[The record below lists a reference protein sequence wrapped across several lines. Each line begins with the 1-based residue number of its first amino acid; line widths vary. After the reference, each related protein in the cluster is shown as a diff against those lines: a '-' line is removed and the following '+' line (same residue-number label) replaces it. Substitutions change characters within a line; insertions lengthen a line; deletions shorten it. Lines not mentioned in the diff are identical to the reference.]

1 MSGKSTPKSS
11 TPRSTPPRMTPTRT
25 SPPRGTTPTR
35 LHASKIALTQAK
47 VASPPAVGHPHSH
60 SLSMLGAER
69 YQNQLSST
77 ANAELFNGKK
87 KNPSMYRRPSELG
100 LSTTPMADQSEVRSN
115 YQPVA
120 MGRQHIVK
128 PIPDHKETYQAAVE
142 EWQEE
147 NVKETESTSHY
158 KNLAPKRPVCQKL
171 ADHLTLGIEGEVEK
185 DSEVRATYKDLQAKR
200 PICQK
205 LIDHTEEI
213 QPKEGG
219 DETSEYRSTINKLE
233 DMQIEGVVLKG
244 ERALPPWLNMQ
255 KVSPF
260 GTNTDVTRE

>member
-1 MSGKSTPKSS
+1 MGTETLVCEQQCTWLALLFQPVILHVNTLSSTTSSNYHFRMSGKSTPKTS

-128 PIPDHKETYQAAVE
+128 PIPDHKETYQGA
-142 EWQEE
+142 
-147 NVKETESTSHY
+147 
-158 KNLAPKRPVCQKL
+158 
-171 ADHLTLGIEGEVEK
+171 VEK

-213 QPKEGG
+213 QPKEDV

-260 GTNTDVTRE
+260 GTNPDVTRE

>member
-1 MSGKSTPKSS
+1 MVFFISS
-11 TPRSTPPRMTPTRT
+11 
-25 SPPRGTTPTR
+25 
-35 LHASKIALTQAK
+35 
-47 VASPPAVGHPHSH
+47 
-60 SLSMLGAER
+60 
-69 YQNQLSST
+69 
-77 ANAELFNGKK
+77 GKK

-171 ADHLTLGIEGEVEK
+171 ADHLTLGVSISFYSIVFSKNKEEEYSK
-185 DSEVRATYKDLQAKR
+185 PSRFMIHYTYSF
-200 PICQK
+200 
-205 LIDHTEEI
+205 DHNI
-213 QPKEGG
+213 
-219 DETSEYRSTINKLE
+219 SRNFI
-233 DMQIEGVVLKG
+233 II
-244 ERALPPWLNMQ
+244 
-255 KVSPF
+255 
-260 GTNTDVTRE
+260 

>member
-1 MSGKSTPKSS
+1 MVFFISS
-11 TPRSTPPRMTPTRT
+11 
-25 SPPRGTTPTR
+25 
-35 LHASKIALTQAK
+35 
-47 VASPPAVGHPHSH
+47 
-60 SLSMLGAER
+60 
-69 YQNQLSST
+69 
-77 ANAELFNGKK
+77 GKK

-171 ADHLTLGIEGEVEK
+171 ADHLTLGVSISIYSIFFCK
-185 DSEVRATYKDLQAKR
+185 IFRLSK
-200 PICQK
+200 
-205 LIDHTEEI
+205 
-213 QPKEGG
+213 
-219 DETSEYRSTINKLE
+219 
-233 DMQIEGVVLKG
+233 
-244 ERALPPWLNMQ
+244 PPL
-255 KVSPF
+255 
-260 GTNTDVTRE
+260 